1 MTDFVRLTLDWY
13 RRNARDLPWRH
24 TQNPYFI
31 WLSEV
36 ILQQTRVD
44 QGLNYYLRFTERFP
58 SIGLLANASEEEVL
72 KLWQGLGYYSRARN
86 LHATAKIVCN
96 DWNGAFP
103 DAYDKILSLKGIGP
117 YTAAA
122 IASFSFNEQKA
133 VVDGN
138 VYRVMSRYFGIDTPI
153 DSTLG
158 KKEFATLADELIPPE
173 NPGEYNQAVME
184 FGAMLCTP
192 ANPDCEH
199 CPHLISCASGKTGLW
214 RTRPVKAKKTKQKD
228 RFFHYFDCSDAETTL
243 VLQRG
248 TSDVW
253 AKLYEFPMIEAQGVE
268 LPDQEL
274 FEVVAEKYRAVH
286 ILSHQRIHAI
296 FYKARLIGEKS
307 GNWQS
312 VSTERFHEL
321 PIHRLMHRYVELKS
335 EN

>member
-13 RRNARDLPWRH
+13 RRNARDLPWRR

-58 SIGLLANASEEEVL
+58 SIDLLAAASEEEVL

-86 LHATAKIVCN
+86 LHATAKTICSE
-96 DWNGAFP
+96 WNGAFP
-103 DAYDKILSLKGIGP
+103 DTYDSILSLKGIGP

-122 IASFSFNEQKA
+122 IASFSFDEQKA

-138 VYRVMSRYFGIDTPI
+138 VYRVLSRYFGIDTPI
-153 DSTLG
+153 DSTQG
-158 KKEFATLADELIPPE
+158 KKEFATLADELIPAE

-192 ANPDCEH
+192 ASPDCCN
-199 CPHLISCASGKTGLW
+199 CPHFVSCASGKTGLW
-214 RTRPVKAKKTKQKD
+214 KNRPVKEKKPKQKE
-228 RFFHYFDCSDAETTL
+228 RFFHYFDCSDAETTI
-243 VLQRG
+243 VVQRG
-248 TSDVW
+248 ISDVW
-253 AKLYEFPMIEAQGVE
+253 AKLYEFPMIETPGIE
-268 LPDQEL
+268 LPDQQL
-274 FEVVAEKYRAVH
+274 FKITEEQFRTVH

-296 FYKARLIGEKS
+296 FYKARITGKIPGE
-307 GNWQS
+307 WQS
-312 VSTERFHEL
+312 VSHERFHEL
-321 PIHRLMHRYVELKS
+321 PVHRLMHRYIELKM
-335 EN
+335 